1 MNATE
6 RRLSKDC
13 AQRNAARHSF
23 DADLAQVK
31 ADLSARGIGGRIKDG
46 VIQKADEAV
55 IKGIAVA
62 NENKPIVAGT
72 IALLLVWLLRN
83 PLGKLVGRL
92 FGHKP
97 ETNHVDDQ
105 DDWSD
110 EE

>member
-1 MNATE
+1 MTAAE
-6 RRLSKDC
+6 RRLNKDR
-13 AQRNAARHSF
+13 AQRSAARQLF

-31 ADLSARGIGGRIKDG
+31 ADLSARGIGGRIKDSA
-46 VIQKADEAV
+46 IQKADDAV
-55 IKGIAVA
+55 LSAIAVA

-83 PLGKLVGRL
+83 PLGKMVRRL

-110 EE
+110 

>member
-105 DDWSD
+105 DGWSD